1 MPGPGMTMTKAIK
14 IPQSKV
20 TFAEYSRESEDL
32 VNLSSKNGAEGKVT
46 EMLPGKSSLSRI
58 ILHDNVS
65 QKRLLDMKLS
75 VINNQERRND
85 SLFNHYRKTFITRL
99 ERKQKTWIKEDNYVR
114 KNLSFPAL
122 ATPYSAWEG
131 GESPRKKLFDS
142 SSYPYNELSVTVR
155 RLHTQPAPQVHS
167 DREELPRLATVPMQ
181 TKRHSYG
188 NRPPKSHRSTSDDS
202 PRDSKQML
210 TKLPTIKSTETL
222 RGVAMPT
229 GEGAKSARNG
239 WVGKKLT
246 LSDKT
251 PSKNAFLQDDRFAR
265 LAALLQ
271 PVKNFP
277 RLAVIRESERGG
289 KSSSASSVVDSDY
302 SLTGSQKVLHQAVKH
317 Y

>member
-32 VNLSSKNGAEGKVT
+32 INLSSKNGAEGKVT

-85 SLFNHYRKTFITRL
+85 SLFNHYKKTFITRL

-122 ATPYSAWEG
+122 ATSYSAWEG

-155 RLHTQPAPQVHS
+155 RLHTQPAPQIQT
-167 DREELPRLATVPMQ
+167 DREELPRLATVPIQ

-188 NRPPKSHRSTSDDS
+188 SRPPKSHRGDDS
-202 PRDSKQML
+202 PRDNSKQNL
-210 TKLPTIKSTETL
+210 PKLPTIKSTETL

-229 GEGAKSARNG
+229 GEGTKTSRQNG

-246 LSDKT
+246 DKGA
-251 PSKNAFLQDDRFAR
+251 SKNAFLQDDRFAR

-289 KSSSASSVVDSDY
+289 KDSSSGSSIVDSDY

>member
-1 MPGPGMTMTKAIK
+1 MPGPGMTMTKTIK

-99 ERKQKTWIKEDNYVR
+99 ERKQKTWVKEDNYVR

-122 ATPYSAWEG
+122 ATPHMAWEG
-131 GESPRKKLFDS
+131 AGTPRKKLFDS
-142 SSYPYNELSVTVR
+142 SSYPYDELSVTVR
-155 RLHTQPAPQVHS
+155 RLHTQPAPHVHS

-188 NRPPKSHRSTSDDS
+188 NRPPKSHRGDDS
-202 PRDSKQML
+202 PRDGKQML

-229 GEGAKSARNG
+229 GEGSKTSHHNG
-239 WVGKKLT
+239 FVGKKLT
-246 LSDKT
+246 DKP

-289 KSSSASSVVDSDY
+289 KSSSAGSTVDNDY